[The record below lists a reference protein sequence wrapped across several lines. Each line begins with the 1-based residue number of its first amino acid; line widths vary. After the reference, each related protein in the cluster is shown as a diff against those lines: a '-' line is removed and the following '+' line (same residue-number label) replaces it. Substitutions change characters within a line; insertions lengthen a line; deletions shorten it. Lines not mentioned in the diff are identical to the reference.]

1 MNLND
6 TMKARREELGALR
19 DHFVREL
26 ELAMKRR
33 KCIEYFPTG
42 RGLLRVGA
50 MLVKEHDVGPAMHY
64 TSILVN
70 SAHTPRRVAQMD
82 WLYRKGTANLRITAG
97 MHVIERHASADVLRK
112 LGPVSFTREGFL
124 VKFQGEEQ
132 EGLGAEGLSLGADL
146 IAALFKAGSID
157 YAKFMTALAGRPQ
170 G

>member
-6 TMKARREELGALR
+6 TMKARRAELGALR

-33 KCIEYFPTG
+33 KCTEYFPKG
-42 RGLLRVGA
+42 RDLLRVGA
-50 MLVKEHDVGPAMHY
+50 MIVKEHDVGPAMHY

-97 MHVIERHASADVLRK
+97 MHILERHASADVLRK
-112 LGPVSFTREGFL
+112 LCPTSFTREGFL
-124 VKFQGEEQ
+124 VKFVGEEH
-132 EGLGAEGLSLGADL
+132 EGLDAECLSIAADL
-146 IAALFKAGSID
+146 IAALFKAGAID
-157 YAKFMTALAGRPQ
+157 YARYMTALAGRPQ
-170 G
+170 R